1 MTLRC
6 RPLACVFLIFVVMF
20 IAKKEVAAGSLS
32 SAPRPASHEQLR
44 LREKW
49 FRKGRTVPGRAT
61 AELLHRAQQQKLR
74 QRAARAQIEA
84 FSDANNGVKPW
95 VALGPAPLSSNASG
109 SLGEQDYGPVAG
121 RATAVVVDPG
131 DPTGNL
137 VYVAGAYGGLWKSTN
152 AAAGNIADV
161 TWMPLL
167 DQAETLA
174 EGAVALQPAAE
185 ENGVANVILVG
196 TGEANN
202 ATDSYYGQGIL
213 RASDAGAHWSLISSA
228 NNGARPC
235 HGLAFS
241 KIAFSTSNPNLV
253 VAGVAASN
261 MGI

>member
-1 MTLRC
+1 MTFRSRL
-6 RPLACVFLIFVVMF
+6 LACIAVAVVP
-20 IAKKEVAAGSLS
+20 AVLCDGQVQSREPGTAA
-32 SAPRPASHEQLR
+32 RPTTRQQLR

-49 FRKGRTVPGRAT
+49 FRKGRKLAAT
-61 AELLHRAQQQKLR
+61 PASQFLYRAQQQKLR
-74 QRAARAQIEA
+74 QRAVRRQLQ
-84 FSDANNGVKPW
+84 STNTPVTPW
-95 VALGPAPLSSNASG
+95 IPLGPAPLNSNATG
-109 SLGEQDYGPVAG
+109 ELGEQDYGPVAG

-174 EGAVALQPAAE
+174 VGAVALQPAAE

-202 ATDSYYGQGIL
+202 APDSYYGLGIL
-213 RASDAGAHWSLISSA
+213 RSSDAGAHWSLISSA
-228 NNGARPC
+228 NNGARPF

-253 VAGVAASN
+253 VA
-261 MGI
+261 